1 MKNRISL
8 WLLVITLV
16 FLSGLAGFYI
26 GRNTNRGNVDIEVLK
41 PSVSATS
48 PSETGATEATL
59 PGKININTADLT
71 QLQTLPGIGPV
82 IAQRIIDYRTEFG
95 PFESVYDLTAVKGIG
110 LSTLENLLDH
120 ITVGGET

>member
-59 PGKININTADLT
+59 PGKININTADFT

-95 PFESVYDLTAVKGIG
+95 PFESVYDLISVKGIG
-110 LSTLENLLDH
+110 LSTLEKMLDQ

>member
-8 WLLVITLV
+8 CLLVVTLV

-26 GRNTNRGNVDIEVLK
+26 GRNTNRGNVDIEILK
-41 PSVSATS
+41 PAETATV
-48 PSETGATEATL
+48 PSETGTTEATL
-59 PGKININTADLT
+59 PGKVNINTADLA

-95 PFESVYDLTAVKGIG
+95 PFESVYDLVSVKGIG
-110 LSTLENLLDH
+110 LSTLEKLLDL